1 MLDHVMLHLMCGSP
15 YMHSHAVYCA
25 CLLASHVLPFKIDT
39 DSNPQFYINV
49 ADIEQ
54 LETMDNYIAC

>member
-1 MLDHVMLHLMCGSP
+1 MWFSLHALTL
-15 YMHSHAVYCA
+15 VYCA